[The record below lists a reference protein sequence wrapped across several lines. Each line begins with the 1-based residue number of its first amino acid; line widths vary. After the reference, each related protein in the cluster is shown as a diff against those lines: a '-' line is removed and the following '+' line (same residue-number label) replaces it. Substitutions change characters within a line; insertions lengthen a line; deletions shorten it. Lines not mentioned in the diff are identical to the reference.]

1 MFYNKISK
9 FNDVKRALLLDF
21 KTGNKTQS
29 KIKRLNSIESAYL
42 GHITKAISRI
52 ETLMSEP
59 DVEMV
64 IYLQDQLD
72 NLVTKLKTV
81 LDTLVELSDSPE
93 VVFVYN
99 ELHFEQKE
107 RIVNF
112 KRQISRYISGNSL
125 ESASQTQ
132 FPLTKPANYHDELQT
147 FLNSRKCY

>member
-21 KTGNKTQS
+21 ETGNKIQT

-42 GHITKAISRI
+42 RHITKAISRI

-59 DVEMV
+59 HVEMV
-64 IYLQDQLD
+64 RSWQDQLD
-72 NLVTKLKTV
+72 NSVTKLKAV

-112 KRQISRYISGNSL
+112 KCQISRYISGNSL
-125 ESASQTQ
+125 VSASQTQ
-132 FPLTKPANYHDELQT
+132 FPLTKPANYHDELQK